1 MLIDSPAV
9 IEIEPL
15 LSSVKLIPSPL
26 SPESVPCEFMLA
38 EPSSAVIEI
47 FSPSSRALQMPWP
60 FSLAPSKVKSPFVIS
75 ITTEP
80 ESLPVVSM
88 TELSLLT
95 ILAPEFSYSPLVI
108 GPVEGSWSAA
118 KEEVE
123 RPARTA
129 VRKAP
134 RASPLANRFTPPSR
148 ILY

>member
-1 MLIDSPAV
+1 
-9 IEIEPL
+9 
-15 LSSVKLIPSPL
+15 
-26 SPESVPCEFMLA
+26 
-38 EPSSAVIEI
+38 
-47 FSPSSRALQMPWP
+47 MPWP

-123 RPARTA
+123 TPARTA
-129 VRKAP
+129 VRKELKAT
-134 RASPLANRFTPPSR
+134 PLQNCFTPPR
-148 ILY
+148 EVFFYITIR